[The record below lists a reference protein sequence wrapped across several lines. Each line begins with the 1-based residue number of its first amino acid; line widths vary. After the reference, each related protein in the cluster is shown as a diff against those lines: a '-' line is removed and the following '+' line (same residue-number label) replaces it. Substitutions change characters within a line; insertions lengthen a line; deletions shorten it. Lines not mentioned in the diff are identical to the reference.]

1 MLALSQ
7 AHSCPKEIVDRHA
20 HHSNLILMHE
30 YKLSFNIEVKKS
42 DGSDSSN
49 NIETLI
55 ISRKNVS
62 AWKKTLGI
70 IRRIMLHYSNNW
82 KRINDIF
89 RPSISDA
96 YAFILN
102 NRTLVNDNQTTKSVD
117 ITMIH
122 SWKLEIKE
130 SQLNDIHK

>member
-1 MLALSQ
+1 ME
-7 AHSCPKEIVDRHA
+7 K
-20 HHSNLILMHE
+20 
-30 YKLSFNIEVKKS
+30 NIGNNKK
-42 DGSDSSN
+42 D
-49 NIETLI
+49 
-55 ISRKNVS
+55 
-62 AWKKTLGI
+62 
-70 IRRIMLHYSNNW
+70 IMLHYSNNW

-102 NRTLVNDNQTTKSVD
+102 NRTLVNDNPTTKSVD